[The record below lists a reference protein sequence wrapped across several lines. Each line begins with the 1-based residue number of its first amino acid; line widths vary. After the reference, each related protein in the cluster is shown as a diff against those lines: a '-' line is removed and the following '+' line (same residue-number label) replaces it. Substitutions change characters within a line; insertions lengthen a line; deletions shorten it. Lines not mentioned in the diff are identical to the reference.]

1 LAQNQNFRFNAAGTN
16 LSLNQRVAISG
27 EFIAAT
33 NPTALWGTTLNGG
46 GGAGGA
52 NSQAT
57 TTGLQQLSNGRIIGR
72 VVLDNGKEIPLNA
85 TPVAP

>member
-1 LAQNQNFRFNAAGTN
+1 LAQNQNFRFKAAGTN
-16 LSLNQRVAISG
+16 LSLNQRITISG

-33 NPTALWGTTLNGG
+33 NPATLWGTTQNGG
-46 GGAGGA
+46 GGGGGA

-57 TTGLQQLSNGRIIGR
+57 ATGSQQLSNGRIIGK
-72 VVLDNGKEIPLNA
+72 VVLDNGQEIPLNA